1 MIHRDDIYRKL
12 VPIFVWVGRSP
23 ERMYGGT
30 IRVLMGSDTY
40 LGSPW
45 KGVKRYIM
53 FLADRRRT
61 FNYVDIFFSSIP
73 PIYINYGRYGYLSHE
88 IFPGLALVPISV

>member
-53 FLADRRRT
+53 FLAD
-61 FNYVDIFFSSIP
+61 
-73 PIYINYGRYGYLSHE
+73 YGYLSHE